1 MKFSIT
7 LKGDKELIAE
17 LDKMNSKVNEELK
30 VAIGEG
36 CILVENEAKTNH
48 PWKTRTARLASS
60 ITHNIKRT
68 PSGEYVGK
76 VGTNV
81 EYGKYLEFGT
91 RRMRKFAWL
100 YPAFA
105 KHARQIFG
113 MIENA
118 IKRGTAK

>member
-1 MKFSIT
+1 MKFTVT

-17 LDKMNSKVNEELK
+17 LGKYDSKVNENLR

-36 CILVENEAKTNH
+36 CVLIEGEAKTNH

-105 KHARQIFG
+105 KYAKQILV
-113 MIENA
+113 MIEQA
-118 IKRGTAK
+118 VKRSAK